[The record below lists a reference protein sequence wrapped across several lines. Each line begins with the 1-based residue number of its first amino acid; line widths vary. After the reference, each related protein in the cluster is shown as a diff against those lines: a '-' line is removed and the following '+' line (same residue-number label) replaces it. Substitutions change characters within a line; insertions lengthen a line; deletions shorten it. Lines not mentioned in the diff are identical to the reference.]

1 MMRYFKVIR
10 ARRRTTASTNELA
23 QSIIQSSDLTTIPRR
38 PSSIL
43 LVNNEIY
50 HSSSHHSENDNLI
63 PNGRHA
69 ICTPNNLLPID
80 HIDLSRRSSV
90 NISRR
95 SSFQQ
100 QDITESSKSK
110 TSLKNFYIFFVLLFL
125 FIFFAVIYSFI
136 RMIKNQS

>member
-1 MMRYFKVIR
+1 MDTSSRSEKCRY
-10 ARRRTTASTNELA
+10 
-23 QSIIQSSDLTTIPRR
+23 SSKRKK
-38 PSSIL
+38 
-43 LVNNEIY
+43 
-50 HSSSHHSENDNLI
+50 
-63 PNGRHA
+63 RHA

>member
-1 MMRYFKVIR
+1 MD
-10 ARRRTTASTNELA
+10 AS
-23 QSIIQSSDLTTIPRR
+23 SR
-38 PSSIL
+38 
-43 LVNNEIY
+43 
-50 HSSSHHSENDNLI
+50 SENCRYSSKRKK
-63 PNGRHA
+63 RHA
-69 ICTPNNLLPID
+69 VCTPNNLLSVD
-80 HIDLSRRSSV
+80 HIDLSRRSSA
-90 NISRR
+90 NLSRR